1 MGIHFAVNS
10 HQTFINILWIQYLFR
25 GLIEPSCPAA
35 SPGCFLA
42 FHHLKTHHPS
52 TPQALKRVLLACAFF
67 QRGKPRFRTFGQKKK
82 DGPKSSRK
90 AGDPRDKEG
99 SHHQQT
105 RRETPLVVLRMSVL
119 NSTKG
124 LCLSSWHSHSRTI
137 KYKL

>member
-90 AGDPRDKEG
+90 AGIHGIRKEAIINKRG
-99 SHHQQT
+99 VK
-105 RRETPLVVLRMSVL
+105 RRCSFANECSQF
-119 NSTKG
+119 
-124 LCLSSWHSHSRTI
+124 H
-137 KYKL
+137 